1 MLGFDV
7 TDVIWFCTLQPRA
20 LSWLPNYYLSGF
32 HLPRLCCFPSACRD
46 HRWSG
51 ASGALRISI
60 DPESQNTSTPSA
72 TTI

>member
-32 HLPRLCCFPSACRD
+32 HLPRLWYLAFRRHAV
-46 HRWSG
+46 
-51 ASGALRISI
+51 II
-60 DPESQNTSTPSA
+60 DEAEQA
-72 TTI
+72 GLYGFR